1 MTPEMIEEGVVCLGI
16 FGAFLLILAAGCL
29 IADFVFPHIRPLERY
44 LEGLPED
51 EDDEEIARR
60 YEIINWKRVA
70 RQYKKMLRKSTV
82 RQRKRIR
89 AMMRKFF

>member
-1 MTPEMIEEGVVCLGI
+1 MTPDMIEEGVVCLGI

-44 LEGLPED
+44 LEN
-51 EDDEEIARR
+51 
-60 YEIINWKRVA
+60 INWKRVA

>member
-1 MTPEMIEEGVVCLGI
+1 MTPDMIEEGVVCLGI

-29 IADFVFPHIRPLERY
+29 IADFVLPHIRPLERY
-44 LEGLPED
+44 LESLPEY

>member
-1 MTPEMIEEGVVCLGI
+1 MTPDMIEEGVVCLGI

-44 LEGLPED
+44 LESLPEQ

-60 YEIINWKRVA
+60 YEQIR
-70 RQYKKMLRKSTV
+70 RKNAV
-82 RQRKRIR
+82 RRRKRIWAIIR
-89 AMMRKFF
+89 NFL